1 MKQRK
6 RDMWI
11 VSEEIH
17 FAAVAAARIKKD
29 LSKCKIQ
36 KFAAIRA
43 TAAAAAAAIPTFFLV
58 SRRPPSSDHV

>member
-17 FAAVAAARIKKD
+17 FAAVAAWIKKD

-36 KFAAIRA
+36 NFAAIRV
-43 TAAAAAAAIPTFFLV
+43 TAAAAAAIPTFFLV

>member
-17 FAAVAAARIKKD
+17 FAAVATARIKKD

-36 KFAAIRA
+36 NFAAIRA
-43 TAAAAAAAIPTFFLV
+43 TAAAAAANPTFFLV
-58 SRRPPSSDHV
+58 SRRPPSSEHV